1 MHVYVYKNK
10 HSSVF
15 TFPLIKT
22 IFKPV
27 MHRLDWTGQIVMS
40 NISHHL
46 GYIPATVNSL

>member
-22 IFKPV
+22 IFKSV
-27 MHRLDWTGQIVMS
+27 MHRLD
-40 NISHHL
+40 
-46 GYIPATVNSL
+46 